1 MKKRII
7 DFLLI
12 VLLGTLAFALSFVW
26 KEADA
31 LLKII
36 GVLLWAL
43 ATAYLIYPQKKE
55 EPVNPEYRYAVKPS
69 IMSAPELE
77 LYDILLGVVGS
88 RGIVYPQMALISLLD
103 KTTQSSYRNELFR
116 IVDFAVCDRRTFK
129 PLLVIEL
136 NDASHKRAE
145 RAMRDEKV
153 RCILER
159 AQLPLVTLTLD
170 DLEDERAIRKKVLS
184 AL

>member
-12 VLLGTLAFALSFVW
+12 VLLGTLTFALSFVW

-116 IVDFAVCDRRTFK
+116 IVDFVVCDRRTFK